1 MINIILADD
10 HQVVIDGL
18 KAILE
23 QEQDIHIAGTAN
35 DGNTLLQLIE
45 KQGDTPLVVLLDI
58 NMPGIDGVEAARTIR
73 KKFPHVRILVLS
85 MYNKPIFVKR
95 MVESG
100 VSGYVLKNTGREDL
114 LKAIYAVSDGDQYFG
129 AEVTRTIVTNLRPG
143 NSPEIELTNRELEVV
158 RLVAKGFSTA
168 QIAEALFL
176 SPYTV
181 DTHRRN
187 ILSKL
192 NLKNTAALVS
202 YAVQNGLVDESLPS

>member
-100 VSGYVLKNTGREDL
+100 VSGYVLKNTGREEL